1 MFYTKYIGLKY
12 RLRFFIYATIK
23 QVAENHLKHVSRIGA
38 KMHNL
43 IENKNA
49 VLLDLALSI
58 SQKTATITSLKNEQ
72 VILCNEDIE
81 IALLLDEENKQF
93 HINFDNE
100 SNDIWKLFIP
110 KDKVTDKT
118 RIKAI
123 VMMALGIKEIDS
135 KGKAFIT
142 IPLRLVKKLYLDK
155 EIYLNADF
163 IPIDNAADLCYSINM
178 VGSRFFFHIVGFDK
192 KQKREIYI
200 VPTINVLQ

>member
-1 MFYTKYIGLKY
+1 
-12 RLRFFIYATIK
+12 
-23 QVAENHLKHVSRIGA
+23 
-38 KMHNL
+38 MHNL
-43 IENKNA
+43 TENKNA

-58 SQKTATITSLKNEQ
+58 SQKTATIASLKNEQ

-110 KDKVTDKT
+110 KDKVTDRT
-118 RIKAI
+118 RIEAI

-135 KGKAFIT
+135 KGKPFIT

-155 EIYLNADF
+155 EIYLN
-163 IPIDNAADLCYSINM
+163 NAADLCYSLNM
-178 VGSRFFFHIVGFDK
+178 VGSRFFFHIAGFEK
-192 KQKREIYI
+192 KQKREVYI
-200 VPTINVLQ
+200 VPLINGCN

>member
-1 MFYTKYIGLKY
+1 
-12 RLRFFIYATIK
+12 
-23 QVAENHLKHVSRIGA
+23 
-38 KMHNL
+38 MHNL

-81 IALLLDEENKQF
+81 IALLLDDENKQF

-110 KDKVTDKT
+110 KDKVSDKT
-118 RIKAI
+118 RIEAI

-163 IPIDNAADLCYSINM
+163 IPTDNAADLCYSINM
-178 VGSRFFFHIVGFDK
+178 VGSRFFFHIVGFEK
-192 KQKREIYI
+192 KQKREVYI
-200 VPTINVLQ
+200 VPLLNNIG